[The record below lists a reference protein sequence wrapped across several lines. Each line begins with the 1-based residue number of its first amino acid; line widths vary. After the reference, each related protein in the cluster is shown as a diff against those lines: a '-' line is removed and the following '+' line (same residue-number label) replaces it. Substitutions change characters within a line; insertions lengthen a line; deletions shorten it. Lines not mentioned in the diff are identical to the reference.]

1 MLRLSLIALVTASLL
16 AGCGK
21 PGGGDQKAASPADA
35 AASAPSL
42 LISAED
48 VQTLGISEYASGPVI
63 TGSIQPER
71 RADLRAEL
79 QAIVL
84 QVYKEN
90 GERVKRG
97 DLLVRLDD
105 TAIRDSVQS
114 ADEAA
119 RAAGQS
125 FEQAERQYQ
134 RLKTLQ
140 AQGMS
145 SIQAMEDAEIRRNN
159 AQSDLVG
166 ARARVA
172 TARQQQQRTEVRAP
186 FDGVVSDRKVSPGDS
201 AQLGKELIKVMDPA
215 SMRFEGLVS
224 ADRMSELKLGQVV
237 YFRVNGYPQ
246 IDFQGKV
253 RRIAQAANANTRQ
266 VEVLVDFAGQQQPG
280 VAGLYAE
287 GRVQTT
293 SVSALMASDGAL
305 VREGDK
311 SYVWRLDGGKVVKT
325 PVQLGA
331 RDDRLGLYVV
341 SGGLKQGDRI
351 LRNPT
356 STLISGQRVEMG
368 KGAGAG
374 AGNAAGLSSTQGAPA
389 APATTGGAGN
399 AAAPALPMASAA
411 SAQ

>member
-1 MLRLSLIALVTASLL
+1 MLRPSLLALVIASLL

-21 PGGGDQKAASPADA
+21 PPEGDKKATPASA
-35 AASAPSL
+35 AASAPAL
-42 LISAED
+42 LVAPED
-48 VQTLGISEYASGPVI
+48 VQTLGVSEYASGPVI

-105 TAIRDSVQS
+105 TAIRDTVQS
-114 ADEAA
+114 ADETA
-119 RAAGQS
+119 RAASQS
-125 FEQAERQYQ
+125 FDQAERQYQ

-159 AQSDLVG
+159 AQSDLVA
-166 ARARVA
+166 ARARAA

-224 ADRMSELKLGQVV
+224 ADRMSELKLAQTVF
-237 YFRVNGYPQ
+237 FRVNGYPQ
-246 IDFQGKV
+246 VDFQGKV
-253 RRIAQAANANTRQ
+253 RRIAQAANASTRQ

-293 SVSALMASDGAL
+293 SVSALMVADGAL
-305 VREGDK
+305 QREGDK
-311 SYVWRLDGGKVVKT
+311 AYVWRVDGGKVTKT
-325 PVQLGA
+325 AVRLGA
-331 RDDRLGLYVV
+331 RDDRQGLYVV
-341 SGGLKQGDRI
+341 TDGLKQNDRI
-351 LRNPT
+351 LRHPT
-356 STLISGQRVEMG
+356 STLIDGQKVELS
-368 KGAGAG
+368 K
-374 AGNAAGLSSTQGAPA
+374 AAVPA
-389 APATTGGAGN
+389 RGGAGSKS
-399 AAAPALPMASAA
+399 AAPGFSTPAASAA
-411 SAQ
+411 SGI

>member
-1 MLRLSLIALVTASLL
+1 MLRLSLLALVAMSLL

-21 PGGGDQKAASPADA
+21 PSPDKKATPAAA

-42 LISAED
+42 LVAPED
-48 VQTLGISEYASGPVI
+48 VQTLGVSEYASGPVI

-84 QVYKEN
+84 AVHKEN

-105 TAIRDSVQS
+105 TAIRDTVQS
-114 ADEAA
+114 ADESA
-119 RAAGQS
+119 RAASQS

-159 AQSDLVG
+159 AQSDLVA

-224 ADRMSELKLGQVV
+224 ADRMSELKLGQTV

-246 IDFQGKV
+246 VDFQGKV
-253 RRIAQAANANTRQ
+253 RRIAQAANASTRQ
-266 VEVLVDFAGQQQPG
+266 VEVLVDFAGAQQPG

-287 GRVQTT
+287 GRVQTN
-293 SVSALMASDGAL
+293 SVSALMVADGAL
-305 VREGDK
+305 VREGDRA
-311 SYVWRLDGGKVVKT
+311 YVWRVDAGKVGKSAVK
-325 PVQLGA
+325 LGA
-331 RDDRLGLYVV
+331 RDDRQGLYVV
-341 SGGLKQGDRI
+341 ADGLKNGDRI
-351 LRNPT
+351 LRHPT
-356 STLISGQRVEMG
+356 STLIDGQRVELTKAAVPAVADAG
-368 KGAGAG
+368 SAKTGASPAVPGVAP
-374 AGNAAGLSSTQGAPA
+374 GLVPGVA
-389 APATTGGAGN
+389 
-399 AAAPALPMASAA
+399 ASAA
-411 SAQ
+411 SGI